1 MRDHVLT
8 APAGIVAVV
17 RAPTAREALTIG
29 LGLARGGVGTIEIT
43 LTVPGAVEVIAELS
57 RDPAVLVGA
66 GTVLDAAAVAAVAG
80 AGAAFV
86 VAPDTD
92 PLVLDAARAHGLP
105 MVPGALTPTE
115 IRRAWV
121 LGAAAVKVFP
131 VGSVGGPAYVR
142 AVREPL
148 PDVPLVVSGGISLAA
163 VADHLAAGV
172 RAVCLGSA
180 LIDRTAAAAGD
191 TDAVAEHARAAL
203 AELAALAVP
212 AR

>member
-1 MRDHVLT
+1 MRDRILT
-8 APAGIVAVV
+8 APAGVVAVV

-43 LTVPGAVEVIAELS
+43 LTVPGAVAVIAELS

-66 GTVLDAAAVAAVAG
+66 GTVLDAAAVAAVAA

-92 PLVLDAARAHGLP
+92 PLVVAAARAHGLP
-105 MVPGALTPTE
+105 VVPGALTPTE
-115 IRRAWV
+115 IRRAWA
-121 LGAAAVKVFP
+121 LGADAVKVFP
-131 VGSVGGPAYVR
+131 VGSVGGPGYVR

-148 PDVPLVVSGGISLAA
+148 PDVPLVVSGGIALTA
-163 VADHLAAGV
+163 VGDYLAAGV

-180 LIDRTAAAAGD
+180 LIDRAAAAAGD
-191 TDAVAEHARAAL
+191 TDAVADHARAAL
-203 AELAALAVP
+203 AQLVLPVP
-212 AR
+212 P